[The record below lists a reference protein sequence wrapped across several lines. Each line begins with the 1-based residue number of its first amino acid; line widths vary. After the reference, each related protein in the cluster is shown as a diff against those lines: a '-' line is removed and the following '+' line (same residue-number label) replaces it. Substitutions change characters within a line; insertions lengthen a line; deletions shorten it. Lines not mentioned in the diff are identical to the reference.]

1 MYFTIKQHKNKYH
14 CKMTE
19 GFVLRWRLAWKEQ
32 KFKQLTLIGI
42 VFFIITLVS
51 LPFFFNYIQQRE
63 GSQINDFLLNQIR
76 PRNVSNLVFSIIWS
90 MAVLTLIRCI
100 QQPSIFLMFLW
111 GFILLSFSRMISII
125 AVPLN
130 PPDNLLELID
140 PISNTFYGSKFVT
153 KDLFYSGHTATQF
166 LMFLCLKNKWDKLA
180 TLISTFLI
188 GALVLVQHIHYTID
202 VLAAPILTYLVFILV
217 KKIITPALESL
228 SYLKV

>member
-1 MYFTIKQHKNKYH
+1 
-14 CKMTE
+14 MTE

-42 VFFIITLVS
+42 VFFIITLIS

>member
-1 MYFTIKQHKNKYH
+1 MAESYKT
-14 CKMTE
+14 
-19 GFVLRWRLAWKEQ
+19 RWALAWNEQ
-32 KFKQLTLIGI
+32 KFKQYTLIGL
-42 VFFIITLVS
+42 VLFIITLII
-51 LPFFFNYIQQRE
+51 LPLFFNFIEQRE
-63 GSQINDFLLNQIR
+63 GHQINDILLNKLT
-76 PRNVSNLVFSIIWS
+76 PKNVSNWVFSIIWS

-100 QQPSIFLMFLW
+100 QQPTIFLLFLW

-130 PPDNLLELID
+130 PPKNLLELID

-180 TLISTFLI
+180 TLISSFLI

-202 VLAAPILTYLVFILV
+202 VLAAPLLTYIVFMLV
-217 KKIITPALESL
+217 KKITAPALESL

>member
-1 MYFTIKQHKNKYH
+1 
-14 CKMTE
+14 
-19 GFVLRWRLAWKEQ
+19 
-32 KFKQLTLIGI
+32 
-42 VFFIITLVS
+42 
-51 LPFFFNYIQQRE
+51 
-63 GSQINDFLLNQIR
+63 
-76 PRNVSNLVFSIIWS
+76 

-166 LMFLCLKNKWDKLA
+166 LMFLCLKNKLDKLA

-202 VLAAPILTYLVFILV
+202 VLAAPLLTYLVFILV
-217 KKIITPALESL
+217 KKITTPALESL

>member
-1 MYFTIKQHKNKYH
+1 ME
-14 CKMTE
+14 E

-42 VFFIITLVS
+42 VFLIITLIA

-63 GSQINDFLLNQIR
+63 GSQINDFLLNQIT
-76 PRNVSNLVFSIIWS
+76 PRNVSNWVFSIIWS

-100 QQPSIFLMFLW
+100 QQPGIFLIFLW

-130 PPDNLLELID
+130 PPNNLLELID

>member
-1 MYFTIKQHKNKYH
+1 ME
-14 CKMTE
+14 E

-42 VFFIITLVS
+42 VFFIITLIA

-63 GSQINDFLLNQIR
+63 GRQINDFLLNQIT
-76 PRNVSNLVFSIIWS
+76 PRNVSNWVFSIIWS

-100 QQPSIFLMFLW
+100 QQPGIFLIFLW

-130 PPDNLLELID
+130 PPNNLLELID

>member
-1 MYFTIKQHKNKYH
+1 ME
-14 CKMTE
+14 E

-42 VFFIITLVS
+42 VFFIITLIA

-63 GSQINDFLLNQIR
+63 GSQINDFLLNQIT
-76 PRNVSNLVFSIIWS
+76 PRNVSNWVFSIIWS

-100 QQPSIFLMFLW
+100 QQPGIFLIFLW

-130 PPDNLLELID
+130 PPNNLLELID

>member
-1 MYFTIKQHKNKYH
+1 ME
-14 CKMTE
+14 E

-42 VFFIITLVS
+42 VFFIITLLA

-63 GSQINDFLLNQIR
+63 GSQINDFLLNQIT
-76 PRNVSNLVFSIIWS
+76 PRNVSNWVFSIIWS

-100 QQPSIFLMFLW
+100 QQPSVFLMFLW

-130 PPDNLLELID
+130 PPNNLLELID

>member
-1 MYFTIKQHKNKYH
+1 
-14 CKMTE
+14 
-19 GFVLRWRLAWKEQ
+19 
-32 KFKQLTLIGI
+32 
-42 VFFIITLVS
+42 
-51 LPFFFNYIQQRE
+51 
-63 GSQINDFLLNQIR
+63 
-76 PRNVSNLVFSIIWS
+76 
-90 MAVLTLIRCI
+90 
-100 QQPSIFLMFLW
+100 
-111 GFILLSFSRMISII
+111 MISII

-166 LMFLCLKNKWDKLA
+166 LMFLCLKNKLDKLA

-202 VLAAPILTYLVFILV
+202 VLAAPLLTYLVFILV
-217 KKIITPALESL
+217 KKITTPALESL

>member
-32 KFKQLTLIGI
+32 KFKQLTL
-42 VFFIITLVS
+42 
-51 LPFFFNYIQQRE
+51 
-63 GSQINDFLLNQIR
+63 INDFLLNQIR

>member
-1 MYFTIKQHKNKYH
+1 
-14 CKMTE
+14 MTE

-76 PRNVSNLVFSIIWS
+76 PRNVSHLVFSIIWS

>member
-1 MYFTIKQHKNKYH
+1 ME
-14 CKMTE
+14 E

-32 KFKQLTLIGI
+32 KFKQLTLTGI
-42 VFFIITLVS
+42 VFFIITLIA

-63 GSQINDFLLNQIR
+63 GSQINDFLLNQITT
-76 PRNVSNLVFSIIWS
+76 RNVSNWVFSIIWS
-90 MAVLTLIRCI
+90 MAILTLIRCI
-100 QQPSIFLMFLW
+100 QQPNIFLIFLW
-111 GFILLSFSRMISII
+111 GFILLSLSRMISII

-130 PPDNLLELID
+130 PPNNLLELID

-166 LMFLCLKNKWDKLA
+166 LMFLCLKNKLDKLA

-202 VLAAPILTYLVFILV
+202 VLAAPLLTYLVFILV
-217 KKIITPALESL
+217 KKITTPALESL

>member
-1 MYFTIKQHKNKYH
+1 
-14 CKMTE
+14 MTE